1 MTSKS
6 LTSNGWV
13 FLFIAAIQIL
23 KKAESLYWDYSTNSL
38 DDIEKEELINDL
50 FNEVLEEKEPM

>member
-1 MTSKS
+1 MIG
-6 LTSNGWV
+6 LFC
-13 FLFIAAIQIL
+13 FLAATQIL
-23 KKAESLYWDYSTNSL
+23 KKAESLYWDYSTDSL